1 MSERRSVRNL
11 GLLGPALLFTLGAL
25 AQGCG
30 LDLPANPIDEVDVG
44 GADTLE
50 VDADPCAERICAT
63 GEVCEDGDCV
73 SLGCVDRDEDGFG
86 LNCEAGPDC
95 DDANPDAFPGRPE
108 VCNDVDD
115 DCDLFIDEDGVC
127 APCNPQCEPGEI
139 VCDSETI
146 VVFCDDSSGCP
157 RFGEPVTCPGA
168 QVCRETGCVDA
179 CQDRDGDGFG
189 VDCPNGQIEDCDDT
203 DNAVFPGSTEV
214 CDGVDNNCDS
224 RIDEAFVCDAAC
236 TDECEVEG
244 VACTADRSAVTTC
257 RTGPNGCRLARSV
270 ACPEGTGC
278 ENGACLPD
286 LGCFD
291 PDGDGFGTGCEAG
304 VDCRPFE
311 PASYT
316 GAAEVC
322 DGLDND
328 CDGVADDGGVCVPCG
343 NAAVAPLTAG
353 ETLYA
358 RTCGGVIEVA
368 LLGLTVGDAL
378 AILLGVDG
386 ESAPRFE
393 VGLGTGADFAPFE
406 ASHAVGEAQ
415 ALTFVVAN
423 ETLTLRFVASSAAFS
438 LATAVSGVDRFELN
452 NGPSQAIDLGR
463 LPFAGGASLE
473 TGDLDFY
480 RLNPGRGNVLI
491 VEATMLEFTAAFP
504 RIWSGFSEA
513 SWPFSGDRGL
523 VSQRTHFRADVPG
536 QMSLGFRT
544 PTGRDTTPIAFRVR
558 EWVPPACADDAGDPA
573 SGVQDDT
580 VVAARALAG
589 QVSATLCHGDY
600 DVYTLGELDGG
611 TLTLQLTGPNG
622 LGFLLFRDGLQSIR
636 YNSFSAEGGNRI
648 TLNVSDPGT
657 YYVVVLGDTPEA
669 SGEYRLTSSR

>member
-1 MSERRSVRNL
+1 MRSAAVFQCQSVSGWATMSARWRSHR
-11 GLLGPALLFTLGAL
+11 GAL
-25 AQGCG
+25 ASLVHPSAQRSQMARLTRAPSLALVLMMLPGCVIYTKEADSG
-30 LDLPANPIDEVDVG
+30 LDEAPGGGWDGGSTPG
-44 GADTLE
+44 GADGGSIDSGDPGIDTGDDTGGGDDGEAVL
-50 VDADPCAERICAT
+50 DA
-63 GEVCEDGDCV
+63 
-73 SLGCVDRDEDGFG
+73 
-86 LNCEAGPDC
+86 
-95 DDANPDAFPGRPE
+95 
-108 VCNDVDD
+108 
-115 DCDLFIDEDGVC
+115 
-127 APCNPQCEPGEI
+127 
-139 VCDSETI
+139 
-146 VVFCDDSSGCP
+146 
-157 RFGEPVTCPGA
+157 
-168 QVCRETGCVDA
+168 
-179 CQDRDGDGFG
+179 DGDGFTV
-189 VDCPNGQIEDCDDT
+189 VDDCDDT
-203 DNAVFPGSTEV
+203 NPAVNPAAVEI
-214 CDGVDNNCDS
+214 CD
-224 RIDEAFVCDAAC
+224 
-236 TDECEVEG
+236 
-244 VACTADRSAVTTC
+244 
-257 RTGPNGCRLARSV
+257 
-270 ACPEGTGC
+270 
-278 ENGACLPD
+278 
-286 LGCFD
+286 
-291 PDGDGFGTGCEAG
+291 
-304 VDCRPFE
+304 
-311 PASYT
+311 
-316 GAAEVC
+316 